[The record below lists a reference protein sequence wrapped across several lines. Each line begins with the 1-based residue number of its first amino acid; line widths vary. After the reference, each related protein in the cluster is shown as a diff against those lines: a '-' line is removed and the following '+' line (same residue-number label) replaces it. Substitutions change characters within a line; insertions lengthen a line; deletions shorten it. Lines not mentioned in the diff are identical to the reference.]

1 MDTEY
6 EEDRR
11 AMIKIIISIAGFLA
25 NKFKNL
31 ESWLKSKNDV
41 PTTQGKF
48 VDLAPTDDAD
58 SNNIYSEA
66 LAFATD
72 NNNVFNIALTGPYG
86 SGKSSVIKSFLK
98 KYKRSALHISL
109 AAFLSE
115 DDSAIEK
122 VSHQEIERSILQ
134 QMLYG
139 TDANKLPLSRF
150 RRIQSPGTLLLF
162 KSLYYTVG
170 VLAFSYIFNKREEVF
185 GGTFLHP
192 LEFYNWPNLLIAA
205 VALSFLWVILHK
217 IYLASFGVSLK
228 SISLKNIEIK
238 PLSEDQTSILNYHLD
253 EIVYFFQSSN
263 YDLVIIE
270 DLDRFNN
277 PEIFVRLR
285 EINSLVNKT
294 PSIKRD
300 IRFLYAL
307 RDDMFVNTERTKFF
321 EFIVPVIPIIN
332 ASNSIDMILKQGK
345 RLALDGRVDRQFLRE
360 VSRYLNDLR
369 LIQNIF
375 NEYAIYAASLETDE
389 EELLDANKLLAT
401 LIYKNV
407 YPRDFELLHCGE
419 GTLAQILARQ
429 QELIAEGERSCRN
442 EIEELEMKLELAEQQ
457 TPSDLRELKQIY
469 AMALLEKLP
478 EKTHRVSHDQR
489 EWIEIRH
496 IVRSDDFDKI
506 IEATNLQTRNIQNHS
521 NQINVQK
528 LQSEID
534 ANKTYRE
541 RRIEIEEKA
550 TDSKN
555 RITLRV
561 SELRSKIAKLRMTK
575 LNELLRMNTHV
586 VKDLFEKMGENSELA
601 RFLVLEGYLD
611 DTYYQYTSLFHT
623 GRLSP
628 NDNKY
633 LIQIRAFVEPEP
645 EFPIDNPKEV
655 IASMRSDDFSQSYV
669 LNIKILDTLLSD
681 DTRYCEQIEKLFNF
695 LSSDFESCNG
705 FLDSYLI
712 SGNKVGALLSGL
724 ADSWSGF
731 ISAII
736 ASPNNITYLTRA
748 ILFLSENRLN
758 QLASMYKE
766 LPEFVSANLSK
777 ILIESPELTPEK
789 LICLNF
795 EVKDFSSIKEHS
807 EIARRM
813 YEMGLFE
820 LTIANLE
827 YIYQVILGNKDIQA
841 IQTQNFT
848 TIRSIKSEV
857 LMKRVERDFESYV
870 NNIILELPE
879 NSNEDLS
886 SILHIISNDV
896 LNEECIQTFLERQ
909 TAILPSLED
918 VPKRLYGIIFKLIK
932 IKPTWSNC
940 YDFMNSDEFD
950 DEILIDFLEQ
960 EIVRSSILSHPM
972 PIKSDLLQLRQFL
985 LNAGALS
992 NEAYKDYVSALP
1004 KPFKNF
1010 PEKLEPSKLAIL
1022 IDETKITFTT
1032 QSLAQL
1038 ADNVNLQVRFVA
1050 TNISEYLSNASE
1062 FSLDDSFLEEV
1073 LSTEIDND
1081 DKLQIIEL
1089 MDLGELINHPER
1101 AALVGKIAHQLPDT
1115 IPRIDATTAQFVIT
1129 HSSPAEIQISF
1140 LIKYHSLMTND
1151 EMLGVLS
1158 SLPKPFSEIKIGYH
1172 IPILKNTPQNEEL
1185 VKLLDSRNVI
1195 SSWSRNTFFTNDLRV
1210 NLYRK

>member
-6 EEDRR
+6 AKDRR
-11 AMIKIIISIAGFLA
+11 TMTKILISIAGFLA
-25 NKFKNL
+25 DKFKNL
-31 ESWLKSKNDV
+31 ESWLTSKNDV
-41 PTTQGKF
+41 STTQGKF
-48 VDLAPTDDAD
+48 IDLAPTDDAD

-72 NNNVFNIALTGPYG
+72 NKNVFNIALTGPYG

-115 DDSAIEK
+115 DDSVIEK

-150 RRIQSPGTLLLF
+150 KRIQSPGALLLL
-162 KSLYYTVG
+162 KSLYYTISI
-170 VLAFSYIFNKREEVF
+170 LAVSYIFNKREEVF
-185 GGTFLHP
+185 GGTFFQP
-192 LEFYNWPNLLIAA
+192 IEFNNWPNMLVAA
-205 VALSFLWVILHK
+205 VALTFLWVILHK
-217 IYLASFGVSLK
+217 IYLASFGLSLK
-228 SISLKNIEIK
+228 SISLKNVEIK
-238 PLSEDQTSILNYHLD
+238 PASEDQTSILNYHLD

-263 YDLVIIE
+263 YDLVVIE

-332 ASNSIDMILKQGK
+332 ASNSIDMVLKQGK

-407 YPRDFELLHCGE
+407 YPKDFELLHCGE
-419 GTLAQILARQ
+419 GTLAEILTRQ
-429 QELIAEGERSCRN
+429 QELIAEGESSYRN
-442 EIEELEMKLELAEQQ
+442 EIEELEMKLEQAGRQI
-457 TPSDLRELKQIY
+457 PSDLRELKQIY

-478 EKTHRVSHDQR
+478 ENTLKVSHDQR
-489 EWIEIRH
+489 TWVQFRYLAG
-496 IVRSDDFDKI
+496 SDDFDNI
-506 IEATNLQTRNIQNHS
+506 IEATNLQTRNIHNHS
-521 NQINVQK
+521 NQINIQK
-528 LQSEID
+528 LQSETN
-534 ANKTYRE
+534 ANKTYQE
-541 RRIEIEEKA
+541 RKIEIEEKA
-550 TDSKN
+550 THSKN
-555 RITLRV
+555 RIILRV
-561 SELRSKIAKLRMTK
+561 NELRSKIAKLRMTK

-586 VKDLFEKMGENSELA
+586 VKDLFEKMGKNSELA
-601 RFLVLEGYLD
+601 RFLILEGYLD

-633 LIQIRAFVEPEP
+633 LIQIRAFVQPEP

-655 IASMRSDDFSQSYV
+655 IAAMRNDDFSQGYV
-669 LNIKILDTLLSD
+669 LNVKIVDTLLSD
-681 DTRYCEQIEKLFNF
+681 RTRYCGQTEKLFDF
-695 LSSDFESCNG
+695 LSSEFESCLG

-712 SGNKVGALLSGL
+712 SGNKIGSLLSGL
-724 ADSWSGF
+724 ANAWNGF

-736 ASPNNITYLTRA
+736 ASPNNISYMTQT
-748 ILFLSENRLN
+748 ILFLSENKLN
-758 QLASMYKE
+758 QLASEYLE
-766 LPEFVSANLSK
+766 LPVFVSTNLAE
-777 ILIESPELTPEK
+777 ILIKSPELIPDK

-795 EVKDFSSIKEHS
+795 EVKDFASIEKHS

-813 YEMGLFE
+813 YEEGLFE

-827 YIYQVILGNKDIQA
+827 YIYQVILGNNDIQA
-841 IQTQNFT
+841 MQTQNFT
-848 TIRSIKSEV
+848 TIRSIKNEV
-857 LMKRVERDFESYV
+857 LMDRVERDFESYMH
-870 NNIILELPE
+870 NIILELPE
-879 NSNEDLS
+879 NSNEGLS
-886 SILHIISNDV
+886 SILHLISHD
-896 LNEECIQTFLERQ
+896 LLDEGSIQTFLERQ
-909 TAILPSLED
+909 TAILPSLEG
-918 VPKRLYGIIFKLIK
+918 VPNRLYGIIFKLIK

-972 PIKSDLLQLRQFL
+972 PIESDLLRLRQFF
-985 LNAGALS
+985 LNAGSLS
-992 NEAYKDYVSALP
+992 DDAYKDYVRALP
-1004 KPFKNF
+1004 KPFKDF
-1010 PEKLEPSKLAIL
+1010 PEKLEPSKLEIL
-1022 IDETKITFTT
+1022 IDERKITFTP
-1032 QSLAQL
+1032 QSLAEL
-1038 ADNVNLQVRFVA
+1038 ADKGNLQVRFVA
-1050 TNISEYLSNASE
+1050 TNISAYLSNTSE
-1062 FSLDDSFLEEV
+1062 FSFDDVFLEEL

-1081 DKLQIIEL
+1081 DKLQVIE
-1089 MDLGELINHPER
+1089 MMNLGELISHPER
-1101 AALVGKIAHQLPDT
+1101 AALIGKVAHQLPDT
-1115 IPRIDATTAQFVIT
+1115 IPNIDATTTQFVIT
-1129 HSSPAEIQISF
+1129 HSNPLEIQISF
-1140 LIKYHSLMTND
+1140 LNKYHSLMTN
-1151 EMLGVLS
+1151 EEVLSVLS
-1158 SLPKPFSEIKIGYH
+1158 SLPKPFSEIKTGYNT
-1172 IPILKNTPQNEEL
+1172 PFLKNTPQNEEL
-1185 VKLLDSRNVI
+1185 VKLLDSRNII
-1195 SSWSRNTFFTNDLRV
+1195 SSWSRSTFLTDDIRV